1 MTDKQRINFFKNNK
15 LGEICF
21 KACRQKLG
29 GSCLNLQSWHLF
41 LPFHFTNKS
50 SLKNFRQKKML
61 KKLEK
66 KIKSGSAVFFI
77 PASKKGVEKNTQL
90 APHIHGQLNNDES
103 HFNYFTDAY
112 KNKEISNYIYKQK
125 VI

>member
-1 MTDKQRINFFKNNK
+1 MFHP
-15 LGEICF
+15 CF
-21 KACRQKLG
+21 KERSG
-29 GSCLNLQSWHLF
+29 
-41 LPFHFTNKS
+41 
-50 SLKNFRQKKML
+50 KK
-61 KKLEK
+61 
-66 KIKSGSAVFFI
+66 
-77 PASKKGVEKNTQL
+77 TQL